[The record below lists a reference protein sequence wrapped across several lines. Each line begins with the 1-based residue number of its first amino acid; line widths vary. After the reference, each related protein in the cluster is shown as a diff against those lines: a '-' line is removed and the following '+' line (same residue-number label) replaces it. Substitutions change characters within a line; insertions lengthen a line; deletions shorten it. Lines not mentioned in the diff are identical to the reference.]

1 MKIKKGD
8 KVQVIAGKDK
18 GVTGDVLATYPD
30 KNQVVVEGVNI
41 RKKAVRPT
49 QINPDGGIMSQE
61 APIDASN
68 VMLYDTKAKKAGV
81 TLTGAGATYP
91 YGIDPNDS
99 NIRIAPTYP
108 TLEDLQVAARLFTV
122 CVKMVTLEK
131 MLDEKRS
138 NAEV

>member
-18 GVTGDVLATYPD
+18 GVIGDVLAVYEK

-41 RKKAVRPT
+41 RKKAMRPS

-68 VMLYDTKAKKAGV
+68 VMLYDTKAKKAGRV
-81 TLTGAGATYP
+81 GFLMEGK
-91 YGIDPNDS
+91 DKV
-99 NIRIAPTYP
+99 RINKKSGNK
-108 TLEDLQVAARLFTV
+108 
-122 CVKMVTLEK
+122 VKADK
-131 MLDEKRS
+131 KK
-138 NAEV
+138 